1 MGAVDPSVA
10 AGGVSEDCA
19 KPMTPLEFETYN
31 RLAIMMEKFHGYF
44 RRTWRRLHHACTAS
58 DGSPMITDDQII
70 REGLFLSYRLT
81 NHHNVE
87 ENSLFPLLARKM
99 PQFRGDDALLVE
111 QHRQIHGGLEEF
123 RRYLESCRTRKTRL
137 ERRVLRSKT
146 DSWGDVLL
154 LHLDQEV
161 EMLGAENMKKYWT
174 PEEVLE
180 MPI

>member
-1 MGAVDPSVA
+1 
-10 AGGVSEDCA
+10 
-19 KPMTPLEFETYN
+19 MTPLEFETYN

-58 DGSPMITDDQII
+58 S
-70 REGLFLSYRLT
+70 EGLFLSYRLT

-123 RRYLESCRTRKTRL
+123 RRYLESCRTRKSQL
-137 ERRVLRSKT
+137 ERRVLRSKM

-161 EMLGAENMKKYWT
+161 EMLGAKNMKKYWT